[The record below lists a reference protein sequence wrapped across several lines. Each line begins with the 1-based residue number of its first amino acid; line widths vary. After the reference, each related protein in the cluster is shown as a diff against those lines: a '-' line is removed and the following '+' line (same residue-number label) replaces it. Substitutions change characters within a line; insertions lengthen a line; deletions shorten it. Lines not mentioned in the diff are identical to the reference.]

1 MLGRERERGSLCG
14 FGRTVGSS
22 YVTSVACVTT
32 TEQVD
37 IVKSQV
43 GEIIL
48 FEHLSHNTFL
58 TRVA

>member
-43 GEIIL
+43 GE
-48 FEHLSHNTFL
+48 SNYTF
-58 TRVA
+58 